1 MCEKKGWGIVIDKRS
16 TGFIIFTWVIAITI
30 AIVMIFITGCSSSRF
45 VHMEAE
51 TFTGV
56 LSGGPVSGNI
66 SAKNFRLDIAPV
78 VVYSAS
84 DEINDVP
91 NAFFSSGVGFYDE
104 GPQ

>member
-1 MCEKKGWGIVIDKRS
+1 VEKKKTVETLPMYKKNNTKLIL
-16 TGFIIFTWVIAITI
+16 FTWVVAIMIA
-30 AIVMIFITGCSSSRF
+30 GCSSSRY

-84 DEINDVP
+84 DEINEIP
-91 NAFFSSGVGFYDE
+91 NAFFSNRIRIYDE

>member
-1 MCEKKGWGIVIDKRS
+1 MFEKDNA
-16 TGFIIFTWVIAITI
+16 GFMIFTWIVAIAI

-84 DEINDVP
+84 DKINNIP
-91 NAFFSSGVGFYDE
+91 EAFFSSGVEVYGE
-104 GPQ
+104 GLQ